1 MPLKALRGVCVL
13 GKFAV
18 FLLKITS
25 MITAEIKL
33 PEKDAEMII
42 KVISKLGGKVKLIQP
57 EQNLSPAANK
67 MKKDLECAF
76 KEVKLHHEGKIQLKT
91 LTEELDEL

>member
-1 MPLKALRGVCVL
+1 
-13 GKFAV
+13 
-18 FLLKITS
+18 

-91 LTEELDEL
+91 LTEVLDEL